1 MKSYY
6 NLLAEIVFCIV
17 LITSYGNQQLRKDMR
32 AFMDSQIVFP
42 NEVVMVK
49 EGRYL
54 STRITCDKPLLVLFH
69 GKEECSSCVIN
80 HLYEDLSGI
89 ENVVKTGKCDI
100 VILFSPVQDEMLDI
114 QEQIR
119 DLKFPFPVYVDLYGD
134 FYRLNA
140 NFPSD
145 KRFHSF
151 LLGKDGHPKFVG
163 NPFEGESLMLVFE
176 KVLKK
181 IDNDTKYH

>member
-1 MKSYY
+1 M
-6 NLLAEIVFCIV
+6 
-17 LITSYGNQQLRKDMR
+17 RKDMR

-42 NEVVMVK
+42 NEVVTIK

-54 STRITCDKPLLVLFH
+54 STRITCAKPLLVLFH

-80 HLYEDLSGI
+80 HLYED
-89 ENVVKTGKCDI
+89 
-100 VILFSPVQDEMLDI
+100 EMLDI

-119 DLKFPFPVYVDLYGD
+119 DLKFPFPVYIDLYGD

-163 NPFEGESLMLVFE
+163 NPLEGESLMLVFE